1 MLRKLQGSSIAFL
14 IRVMASPL
22 LLAFLFFVI
31 LESPATANLII
42 DEVYSR
48 EELVKIAGYGEDKI
62 STVQIEGKV
71 VCQTCSDGADERS
84 SLHPISGASV
94 GILCSRS
101 GRRASY
107 SWVKG
112 STDEHGGFLIDLP
125 SHLHAIPNLENTC
138 LVRVLHLP
146 KASICTQ
153 YYFSRAPKYKGI
165 QLIGVQEGTRSYTT
179 HTIHLTPKSCNHTLK
194 TMLNISSSTT

>member
-1 MLRKLQGSSIAFL
+1 MLRKLQGSSTAFL
-14 IRVMASPL
+14 ICRVMASPL
-22 LLAFLFFVI
+22 LLAFIFLVI
-31 LESPATANLII
+31 LESPATANLTI

-48 EELVKIAGYGEDKI
+48 EELVKMAGYGEDKI
-62 STVQIEGKV
+62 STVLIEGEV
-71 VCQTCSDGADERS
+71 VCQTCSDGDESS

-101 GRRASY
+101 GRRASFSSS

-112 STDEHGGFLIDLP
+112 STDEDGGFLIDLP
-125 SHLHAIPNLENTC
+125 SHLHAIPNLENAC

-153 YYFSRAPKYKGI
+153 HYYYSRAPKHKGI
-165 QLIGVQEGTRSYTT
+165 QLIGVEEGTRTYTT
-179 HTIHLTPKSCNHTLK
+179 HTIHLTPKSCNHTQQIK
-194 TMLNISSSTT
+194 

>member
-1 MLRKLQGSSIAFL
+1 MG
-14 IRVMASPL
+14 SPL
-22 LLAFLFFVI
+22 LQAFIFLVVI
-31 LESPATANLII
+31 VESPATANLII

-48 EELVKIAGYGEDKI
+48 EELVKMAGYGEDKI
-62 STVQIEGKV
+62 STVQIEG
-71 VCQTCSDGADERS
+71 A
-84 SLHPISGASV
+84 LV

-112 STDEHGGFLIDLP
+112 STHEHGGFLIDLP

-153 YYFSRAPKYKGI
+153 HYYYSRAPKHKGI

-179 HTIHLTPKSCNHTLK
+179 HTIHLTPKSC
-194 TMLNISSSTT
+194 